1 MAEQVGSAAAPRG
14 GPTMAPASAIGGG
27 PAELR
32 HRGRK
37 AAPFGSPPM
46 IGFGVSQMLEHDWGH
61 RFLISAD
68 AVVENHAFLIY
79 GARFARLLGLP
90 EMPLPLLP
98 IMPQLPERYRAVFAR
113 GCADALAECGPVRLC
128 GVVACEDGQREAYRA
143 AFTPVA
149 VQPNSLTHLVYGAF
163 NRRILH
169 PVLRLRPA
177 AG

>member
-14 GPTMAPASAIGGG
+14 GPRMMRATAFGALPPAIAFDV
-27 PAELR
+27 A
-32 HRGRK
+32 H
-37 AAPFGSPPM
+37 
-46 IGFGVSQMLEHDWGH
+46 MLEHDWGH

-90 EMPLPLLP
+90 EMPVPLLP
-98 IMPQLPERYRAVFAR
+98 VMPQLPERYRAVFAK
-113 GCADALAECGPVRLC
+113 GCADALAERGPVRLS
-128 GVVACEDGQREAYRA
+128 GIFEGEDGEHEAYRA
-143 AFTPVA
+143 AFAPVA
-149 VQPNSLTHLVYGAF
+149 VQPNSLVHLIYGAF

-169 PVLRLRPA
+169 AALRLRVA